1 MEKRK
6 SRVLSEDQKKRV
18 NAETQ
23 VFLKT
28 ASEFIRKES
37 ELHNCEKNI
46 KTNNEKLSRVAEEER
61 QMDAAME
68 VLYGEVKKEAAT
80 RKIKEE
86 IEALQKEWKILSEEL
101 DQLRTHLLKQMRNL
115 PIPVNLE
122 EPKKEE
128 ANMIFSFFDEAKF
141 GEEGIKAIC
150 MLLRQERPLSFSD
163 MTLLPDGIIVKASE
177 KQEALRK
184 LIDGI
189 KSFRMRVDDLL
200 KSYEQIDTMV
210 ERVRK
215 SELYSGV
222 LRVLSEK
229 GKLSSDAIAKA
240 LNMDKRKVYDTC
252 YNLTRSNWSPN
263 PIRTSP
269 SGEWELTLP
278 GEILVNRLVQKSGEY
293 GSEKNT

>member
-1 MEKRK
+1 
-6 SRVLSEDQKKRV
+6 VLSEDQKKRV
-18 NAETQ
+18 IAETQ
-23 VFLKT
+23 TFLQM
-28 ASEFIRKES
+28 ASEFMRKES
-37 ELHNCEKNI
+37 ELHSCEKNI
-46 KTNNEKLSRVAEEER
+46 KINSEKLSRVAEEER

-86 IEALQKEWKILSEEL
+86 IETLQKEWETLSVEL

-128 ANMIFSFFDEAKF
+128 SNMIFSFFDEAKF
-141 GEEGIKAIC
+141 GEEGIKAMC
-150 MLLRQERPLSFSD
+150 TLLRQEPPLSFSD
-163 MTLLPDGIIVKASE
+163 MVLLPDKIIVSKVSE

-184 LIDGI
+184 IIDGI

-210 ERVRK
+210 ERVRR

-222 LRVLSEK
+222 LKVLSKK
-229 GKLSSDAIAKA
+229 GKLSSDAIARF
-240 LNMDKRKVYDTC
+240 LNMDTRKVYDTC

-263 PIRTSP
+263 PIKSSP

-278 GEILVNRLVQKSGEY
+278 GEILVNRLIQKSGEY
-293 GSEKNT
+293 DFGEKV